1 MQTEIML
8 QSFAETVQRMR
19 EAQKS
24 WFRYH
29 SKKDLRESIQL
40 EKLIDD
46 QIKLILD
53 GKPIISQQ
61 NLFS

>member
-1 MQTEIML
+1 MQTEITL

-19 EAQKS
+19 AAQKN

-29 SKKDLRESIQL
+29 SKKDLRESMQL
-40 EKLIDD
+40 EKLVDD

-53 GKPIISQQ
+53 GKPIVLQQ
-61 NLFS
+61 NLFL